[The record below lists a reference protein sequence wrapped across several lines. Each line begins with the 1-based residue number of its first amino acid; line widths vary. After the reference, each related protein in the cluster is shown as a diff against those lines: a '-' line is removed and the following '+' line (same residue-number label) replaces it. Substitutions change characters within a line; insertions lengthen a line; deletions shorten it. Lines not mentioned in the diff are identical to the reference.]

1 MELYQEYQKANIMH
15 CNQGAE
21 LVRHYNNI
29 VLFWEE
35 TDLKKKKFLSFS
47 KLVKEK

>member
-1 MELYQEYQKANIMH
+1 MH

-35 TDLKKKKFLSFS
+35 TDFKKKFLPFS
-47 KLVKEK
+47 SQRTINEFVTKI

>member
-1 MELYQEYQKANIMH
+1 MELYWEYQKANIMH

-35 TDLKKKKFLSFS
+35 TDLKKKEVSVIL
-47 KLVKEK
+47 